1 MPSEESMPSRNSVS
15 LPVICTIFF
24 FSGFPALIYQLV
36 WQRSLFAIYGI
47 NVESVTVVVTAFM
60 LGLGLGSLAGG
71 AISRLRRIPLLTVFG
86 VVELGIGAYGYF
98 SLEIFDAVGKA
109 TLGAG
114 VWVTGLLTFGLV
126 LVPTLLMGATLP
138 ILVSHLVRHTGNVGR
153 AVGLLYFVN
162 TLGSAA
168 ACFAVALFIMR
179 AFGMHGAVSLAAL
192 LNMLVAG
199 GAFLAG
205 ARRKAPP
212 PTESAEAAAAGFSR
226 KRFLLAA
233 VLVGLT
239 GFISLSY
246 EIVWFRVHSFTTGG
260 HAIAFAA
267 VLGSFLLGIALGSL
281 FARRFCTTDVKGRGL
296 RALAGFAL
304 AATLVSFLVAPLSS
318 WLATFLPYPFM
329 LPLVTLAA
337 GLLGATFPLICHYG
351 VAPDAR
357 AGAGMSYLYLASII
371 GSASGS
377 LVTGFVLLDVLSL
390 HWTSV
395 LLSLLGLLLAGGL
408 VFLADTPRSARLR
421 YLGTVA
427 VSALLVVAVSGWLFD
442 GLWHRL
448 QFHEKTGEE
457 QPFAH
462 VLENRHGVV
471 TVTEDRR
478 IFGGGIYDGVFS
490 HDLVRDRN
498 MIVRPF
504 AVAAFTESPREVLMI
519 GLSSGSWAQVVVNL
533 PGVERL
539 TVIEI
544 NPGYIELIEREPSV
558 KSLLANPKVVIE
570 IDDGRRW
577 LNRNPDRKFDLVV
590 MNTTFHWRGHATN
603 LLSAEFLQLL
613 RGHLTPG
620 GMAIYNTTDSDRVQR
635 TACEVFPHVVRI
647 INNVLVSDSPL
658 VPRHER
664 LRRAL
669 LSMRID
675 GEPVLDLAR
684 EPDRKALEKTLGML
698 DTLVEPVPP
707 WWGME
712 TRSSILARTEGLELI
727 TDDNMGT
734 EWRLQHP

>member
-1 MPSEESMPSRNSVS
+1 MGTDDSPQARSSIS

-98 SLEIFDAVGKA
+98 SLEIFDSVGKA

-114 VWVTGLLTFGLV
+114 VWVTGMLTFGLV

-162 TLGSAA
+162 TFGSAA

-179 AFGMHGAVSLAAL
+179 VFGMQGAVSLAAL

-205 ARRKAPP
+205 MRHKTPP
-212 PTESAEAAAAGFSR
+212 PEEAAQAAVGGFSR

-239 GFISLSY
+239 GFVSLSY

-281 FARRFCTTDVKGRGL
+281 FARRYCTSDVKGQGL

-304 AATLVSFLVAPLSS
+304 AATLASFLVAPVSS
-318 WLATFLPYPFM
+318 WLATFLPYPFL
-329 LPLVTLAA
+329 LPLVTISA

-351 VAPDAR
+351 VAPDAK
-357 AGAGMSYLYLASII
+357 AGAGMSYLYLANII

-390 HWTSV
+390 QWTSV
-395 LLSLLGLLLAGGL
+395 LLAMLGLMLAGGL
-408 VFLADTPRSARLR
+408 AFLADTPKTSRLR
-421 YLGTVA
+421 HLAA
-427 VSALLVVAVSGWLFD
+427 VGVSVVLVLAISGWLFD

-448 QFHEKTGEE
+448 QVFDKPDPSE
-457 QPFAH
+457 PFAH
-462 VLENRHGVV
+462 VVENRHGVI
-471 TVTEDRR
+471 TVTQDRR
-478 IFGGGIYDGVFS
+478 IYGGGMYDGVFS
-490 HDLVRDRN
+490 HDLVNDRN
-498 MIVRPF
+498 LIARPF
-504 AVAAFTESPREVLMI
+504 ALAAFTETPRDVMMI
-519 GLSSGSWAQVVVNL
+519 GLSSGSWAQVVANL
-533 PGVERL
+533 PGVEHL

-544 NPGYIELIEREPSV
+544 NPGYVELIGLEPSV
-558 KSLLANPKVVIE
+558 QSLLNNPKVTIE

-577 LNRNPDRKFDLVV
+577 LNRNPDRKFDLIV
-590 MNTTFHWRGHATN
+590 MNTTWHWRGHATN
-603 LLSAEFLQLL
+603 LLSVEFLQLM
-613 RGHLTPG
+613 REHLKPG
-620 GMAIYNTTDSDRVQR
+620 GMALYNTTDSARVQR
-635 TACEVFPHVVRI
+635 TACEVYPHVVRI
-647 INNVLVSDSPL
+647 INNVLVSDRPL
-658 VPRHER
+658 LPSRER
-664 LRRAL
+664 WRRAL
-669 LSMRID
+669 LNMRID
-675 GEPVLDLAR
+675 GEPVLDLQRDADR
-684 EPDRKALEKTLGML
+684 EKLDKLMGML
-698 DTLVEPVPP
+698 DSLVEPNPP

-712 TRSSILARTEGLELI
+712 TRSAILARTEGLQLV
-727 TDDNMGT
+727 TDDNMGS
-734 EWRLQHP
+734 EWQLLPD